1 MTADRW
7 RRRLRQHTTI
17 LVRRLRR
24 IARIARWEIG
34 QTTTSYN
41 RRTVVLGVIILA
53 VVGSVGGAALSLGVA
68 SPAPNTDIYRIG
80 VEAESPY
87 TEVIDASNSLVA
99 REPNRVALRN
109 GNIDLLVEGV
119 RRPPAQSDSQQPVPT
134 LLVDRAAGDKGNAA
148 LTAFRS
154 AIQRYNNGL
163 MAREPNASAA
173 YPVIVQ
179 LRYQPQSTLGAAG
192 LGDTQG
198 PGNTTT
204 DTDGAATEPN
214 EINGTGP
221 TDAGDG
227 AGGTT
232 DGGDGTTDGT
242 TDGAAD
248 GTDGDSDGPDS
259 QPDSSA
265 DSDAEPSD
273 QAATAGDGTTDSL
286 LGIDL
291 FGGGTT
297 GSPADIQP
305 PFPFS
310 SLLLAFIFLVPMNFI
325 IQAYGSSILNER
337 ISRRG
342 ELLLVAPVERLDI
355 VAGKTLPY
363 VAVAIGV
370 TAAIAFGIGGS
381 LLSVFA
387 VAPIAL
393 TFLSATFVGAMFAR
407 SFKELTFVTVT
418 ITVFLTSYIFIPS
431 IFTNVTPIALISPL
445 TLVVMELQGEAV
457 GLGSYVFST
466 GPFYLSSGVLFLLGT
481 GVYREE
487 DMFSQ
492 KPVPLKFLDALD
504 ARLSGL
510 RSVGVLTALFVPF
523 VFVFEL
529 LGVAVLF
536 ILPVSLSIP
545 AILVVVAVVEEIA
558 KSIHLYAGFE
568 SDRFDRSA
576 RTALRLGTVSGLGF
590 FIAEKFTVVA
600 QAVGLPGLELG
611 RAALRPAGV
620 TPSTGL
626 LLLLGPLVLHTV
638 TTGISALGA
647 RRNLRQY
654 LVALLVAVGVH
665 VAYNFGVVQ
674 LYG

>member
-1 MTADRW
+1 VTAGRW
-7 RRRLRQHTTI
+7 RRRLSRQATRAAT
-17 LVRRLRR
+17 RLRR
-24 IARIARWEIG
+24 IARIARWELG

-41 RRTVVLGVIILA
+41 RRTLVIAVVIMA
-53 VVGSVGGAALSLGVA
+53 VVGGVGGAALTLGVA

-80 VEAESPY
+80 VGDDSPY
-87 TEVIDASNSLVA
+87 TDVIEASNSLTA
-99 REPNRVALRN
+99 SEPDRGALRA
-109 GNIDLLVEGV
+109 GEIDLLVEGV
-119 RRPPAQSDSQQPVPT
+119 RRQSAPPGEPQPVPM
-134 LLVDRAAGDKGNAA
+134 LVVDRAPSDKGNAA

-154 AIQRYNNGL
+154 AIQRYNNRL
-163 MAREPNASAA
+163 MAGEENASAA
-173 YPVIVQ
+173 YPVIVTLSYRTQ
-179 LRYQPQSTLGAAG
+179 ETLGTAA
-192 LGDTQG
+192 LGDTG
-198 PGNTTT
+198 ESEP
-204 DTDGAATEPN
+204 TDGATNAS
-214 EINGTGP
+214 
-221 TDAGDG
+221 GDG
-227 AGGTT
+227 APDSGNGSGSDAGSNNEAAAGTDSGSAAT
-232 DGGDGTTDGT
+232 GDDGGANGETDAAGDDASSGGSAPNLDGTG
-242 TDGAAD
+242 
-248 GTDGDSDGPDS
+248 
-259 QPDSSA
+259 
-265 DSDAEPSD
+265 
-273 QAATAGDGTTDSL
+273 DSL
-286 LGIDL
+286 LGVDL
-291 FGGGTT
+291 FGGGGTT
-297 GSPADIQP
+297 GSPADISP

-363 VAVAIGV
+363 VAVAIAV

-381 LLSVFA
+381 LFSVFA
-387 VAPIAL
+387 VVPIAL
-393 TFLSATFVGAMFAR
+393 TFLAATFVGAMFAR

-466 GPFYLSSGVLFLLGT
+466 APFYLSSGVLFLLGT

-492 KPVPLKFLDALD
+492 KPVPLKFLDALN

-536 ILPVSLSIP
+536 ILPISISVP
-545 AILVVVAVVEEIA
+545 AILVIVAVVEEIA
-558 KSIHLYAGFE
+558 KSIHIYAGFE
-568 SDRFDRSA
+568 NDRFDRSA
-576 RTALRLGTVSGLGF
+576 ATAARLGVVSGVGF
-590 FIAEKFTVVA
+590 FVAEKFTVVA

-626 LLLLGPLVLHTV
+626 LLLLGPLALHTV
-638 TTGISALGA
+638 TTGLSALGA
-647 RRNLRQY
+647 RRNLRSY
-654 LVALLVAVGVH
+654 VVALLAAVAIHVG
-665 VAYNFGVVQ
+665 YNFGVVQ

>member
-1 MTADRW
+1 MTAGDW
-7 RRRLRQHTTI
+7 R
-17 LVRRLRR
+17 RRLRR
-24 IARIARWEIG
+24 IARIARWELS

-41 RRTVVLGVIILA
+41 RRTLVIAFVIMA
-53 VVGSVGGAALSLGVA
+53 VVGGVGGAALSLGVA

-80 VEAESPY
+80 VADDSRY
-87 TEVIDASNSLVA
+87 TEVIETSNSLVA
-99 REPNRVALRN
+99 READRRGL
-109 GNIDLLVEGV
+109 GTGEIDLLIEEV
-119 RRPPAQSDSQQPVPT
+119 RQPTAPPDEPQPVPM
-134 LLVDRAAGDKGNAA
+134 LIVERADSDKGNAA

-154 AIQRYNNGL
+154 AIQRYNNRL
-163 MAREPNASAA
+163 MTAEQNSSAA

-179 LRYQPQSTLGAAG
+179 LRYQPQSTPGAAALG
-192 LGDTQG
+192 ETEDTGDT
-198 PGNTTT
+198 TS
-204 DTDGAATEPN
+204 
-214 EINGTGP
+214 
-221 TDAGDG
+221 
-227 AGGTT
+227 
-232 DGGDGTTDGT
+232 
-242 TDGAAD
+242 D
-248 GTDGDSDGPDS
+248 GTDGAETNGVDDGGGTDSAETNGIDDRGETDGTDNGR
-259 QPDSSA
+259 
-265 DSDAEPSD
+265 
-273 QAATAGDGTTDSL
+273 GDGTGDTTGGSGDATDGDGTDDSTGDDTASSEQSTPAVDGTGDSL

-291 FGGGTT
+291 FGGGGTS
-297 GSPADIQP
+297 GSPAEISP

-363 VAVAIGV
+363 VAVAIAV

-381 LLSVFA
+381 LFSVFA
-387 VAPIAL
+387 VIPIAL
-393 TFLSATFVGAMFAR
+393 TFLAATFVGAMFAR

-466 GPFYLSSGVLFLLGT
+466 APFYLSSGVLFLLGT

-492 KPVPLKFLDALD
+492 KRVPLKFLDALD

-536 ILPVSLSIP
+536 ILPISISIP

-558 KSIHLYAGFE
+558 KSIHIFAGFE
-568 SDRFDRSA
+568 NDTFDRSIA
-576 RTALRLGTVSGLGF
+576 TALRLGAASGVGF
-590 FIAEKFTVVA
+590 FVAEKFTIVA

-611 RAALRPAGV
+611 RAALQPAGV
-620 TPSTGL
+620 TPSTGT
-626 LLLLGPLVLHTV
+626 LLLLGPLVLHIV

-654 LVALLVAVGVH
+654 VATLLAAVAIH

>member
-1 MTADRW
+1 MTAGDW
-7 RRRLRQHTTI
+7 R
-17 LVRRLRR
+17 RRLRR
-24 IARIARWEIG
+24 IARIARWELS

-41 RRTVVLGVIILA
+41 RRTLVIALVIMA
-53 VVGSVGGAALSLGVA
+53 VVGGIGGAALSLGVA

-80 VEAESPY
+80 VDADSPY
-87 TEVIDASNSLVA
+87 AEVVESSNALAV
-99 REPNRVALRN
+99 REPSRAALET
-109 GNIDLLVEGV
+109 GEIDLLVEGV
-119 RRPPAQSDSQQPVPT
+119 PRPTAPPGELRPVPT
-134 LLVDRAAGDKGNAA
+134 LLVDRAPSDKGNAA

-154 AIQRYNNGL
+154 AIQRYNGQL

-179 LRYQPQSTLGAAG
+179 LRYQPQSTLGTAG
-192 LGDTQG
+192 LGGTQG
-198 PGNTTT
+198 DNDTTGGPSDDGTGDQNTAS
-204 DTDGAATEPN
+204 DDS
-214 EINGTGP
+214 GP
-221 TDAGDG
+221 TDDTGNGTSGADDTSAAGNDTAGG
-227 AGGTT
+227 AGGDTGPSGRSVQAVDDT
-232 DGGDGTTDGT
+232 GG
-242 TDGAAD
+242 
-248 GTDGDSDGPDS
+248 SP
-259 QPDSSA
+259 
-265 DSDAEPSD
+265 
-273 QAATAGDGTTDSL
+273 

-291 FGGGTT
+291 FGGGGTT
-297 GSPADIQP
+297 GSPAEISP

-310 SLLLAFIFLVPMNFI
+310 SLLLAFIFLIPMNFI

-363 VAVAIGV
+363 VAVAVAV

-381 LLSVFA
+381 LFSVFA
-387 VAPIAL
+387 VIPIAL
-393 TFLSATFVGAMFAR
+393 TFLGATFVGAMFAR

-457 GLGSYVFST
+457 GIGSYVFST
-466 GPFYLSSGVLFLLGT
+466 APFYLSSGVLFLLGT

-492 KPVPLKFLDALD
+492 KRVPLKFLDALD

-536 ILPVSLSIP
+536 ILPISISIP

-558 KSIHLYAGFE
+558 KSIHIYAGFE
-568 SDRFDRSA
+568 NDRFDRSA
-576 RTALRLGTVSGLGF
+576 ATALRLGAASGVGF
-590 FIAEKFTVVA
+590 FVAEKFTIVA
-600 QAVGLPGLELG
+600 QAVGLPGLKLG
-611 RAALRPAGV
+611 RAALQPAGV

-638 TTGISALGA
+638 TAGISALGA
-647 RRNLRQY
+647 RRNLRGY
-654 LVALLVAVGVH
+654 VVALLGAIVIH
-665 VAYNFGVVQ
+665 FAYNFGVVQ
-674 LYG
+674 FYG

>member
-1 MTADRW
+1 MTAGDW
-7 RRRLRQHTTI
+7 R
-17 LVRRLRR
+17 RRLRR
-24 IARIARWEIG
+24 IARIARWELS

-41 RRTVVLGVIILA
+41 RRTLVIAFVIMA
-53 VVGSVGGAALSLGVA
+53 VVGGIGGAALSLGVA

-80 VEAESPY
+80 VADDSPY
-87 TEVIDASNSLVA
+87 TEVIETSNSLVA
-99 REPNRVALRN
+99 RETTRRGLRT
-109 GNIDLLVEGV
+109 GEIDLLIEEV
-119 RRPPAQSDSQQPVPT
+119 RQPTAPPDEPQPVPT
-134 LLVDRAAGDKGNAA
+134 LIVDRANSDKGNAA

-154 AIQRYNNGL
+154 AIQRYNNRV
-163 MAREPNASAA
+163 MAAEQNSSAA

-179 LRYQPQSTLGAAG
+179 LRYQPQSTLGAAE
-192 LGDTQG
+192 LGDTG
-198 PGNTTT
+198 GAADTTDDGT
-204 DTDGAATEPN
+204 GDGTGTADTDGTDDE
-214 EINGTGP
+214 TGDTTDGDGD
-221 TDAGDG
+221 TDAG
-227 AGGTT
+227 AG
-232 DGGDGTTDGT
+232 DASDADDGTGDTADDSTGDSADDSTDGT
-242 TDGAAD
+242 ARDST
-248 GTDGDSDGPDS
+248 GDDT
-259 QPDSSA
+259 A
-265 DSDAEPSD
+265 PSD
-273 QAATAGDGTTDSL
+273 QSGPAVDGTGGSL

-291 FGGGTT
+291 FGAGGTS
-297 GSPADIQP
+297 GSPAEISP

-310 SLLLAFIFLVPMNFI
+310 SLLLAFIFLIPMNFI

-363 VAVAIGV
+363 VAVAVAV

-381 LLSVFA
+381 LFSVFA
-387 VAPIAL
+387 VIPIAL
-393 TFLSATFVGAMFAR
+393 TFLGATFVGAMFAR

-457 GLGSYVFST
+457 GIGSYVFST
-466 GPFYLSSGVLFLLGT
+466 APFYLSSGVLFLLGT

-492 KPVPLKFLDALD
+492 KRVPLKFLDALD

-536 ILPVSLSIP
+536 ILPISISIP

-558 KSIHLYAGFE
+558 KSIHIYAGFE
-568 SDRFDRSA
+568 NDRFDRSIP
-576 RTALRLGTVSGLGF
+576 TALRLGAASGVGF
-590 FIAEKFTVVA
+590 FVAEKFTIVA

-611 RAALRPAGV
+611 RAALQPAGV
-620 TPSTGL
+620 TPSTGT
-626 LLLLGPLVLHTV
+626 LLLLGPLVLHIV

-647 RRNLRQY
+647 RRNLRGY
-654 LVALLVAVGVH
+654 VVTLLVAMAIH

>member
-1 MTADRW
+1 VTAGDW
-7 RRRLRQHTTI
+7 R
-17 LVRRLRR
+17 RRLRR
-24 IARIARWEIG
+24 IARIARWELS

-41 RRTVVLGVIILA
+41 RRTLVIAFVIMA
-53 VVGSVGGAALSLGVA
+53 VVGGVGGAALSLGVA

-80 VEAESPY
+80 VADDSRY
-87 TEVIDASNSLVA
+87 TEVIETSNSLVA
-99 REPNRVALRN
+99 READRRGL
-109 GNIDLLVEGV
+109 GTGEIDLLIEEV
-119 RRPPAQSDSQQPVPT
+119 RQPTAPPDEPQPVPM
-134 LLVDRAAGDKGNAA
+134 LIVERADSDKGNAA

-154 AIQRYNNGL
+154 AIQRYNNRL
-163 MAREPNASAA
+163 MTAEQNSSAA

-179 LRYQPQSTLGAAG
+179 LRYQPQSTPGAAALG
-192 LGDTQG
+192 ETEDTGDT
-198 PGNTTT
+198 TS
-204 DTDGAATEPN
+204 
-214 EINGTGP
+214 
-221 TDAGDG
+221 
-227 AGGTT
+227 
-232 DGGDGTTDGT
+232 
-242 TDGAAD
+242 D
-248 GTDGDSDGPDS
+248 GTDGAETNGVDDGGGTDSAETNGIDDRGETDGTDNGR
-259 QPDSSA
+259 
-265 DSDAEPSD
+265 
-273 QAATAGDGTTDSL
+273 GDGTGDTTGGSGDATDGDGTDDSTGDDTASSEQSTPAVDGTGDSL

-291 FGGGTT
+291 FGGGGTS
-297 GSPADIQP
+297 GSPAEISP

-363 VAVAIGV
+363 VAVAIAV

-381 LLSVFA
+381 LFSVFA
-387 VAPIAL
+387 VIPIAL
-393 TFLSATFVGAMFAR
+393 TFLAATFVGAMFAR

-466 GPFYLSSGVLFLLGT
+466 APFYLSSGVLFLLGT

-492 KPVPLKFLDALD
+492 KRVPLKFLDALD

-536 ILPVSLSIP
+536 ILPISISIP

-558 KSIHLYAGFE
+558 KSIHIFAGFE
-568 SDRFDRSA
+568 NDTFDRSIA
-576 RTALRLGTVSGLGF
+576 TALRLGAASGVGF
-590 FIAEKFTVVA
+590 FVAEKFTIVA

-611 RAALRPAGV
+611 RAALQPAGV
-620 TPSTGL
+620 TPSTGT
-626 LLLLGPLVLHTV
+626 LLLLGPLVLHIV

-654 LVALLVAVGVH
+654 VATLLAAVAIH

>member
-1 MTADRW
+1 MTAGDW
-7 RRRLRQHTTI
+7 R
-17 LVRRLRR
+17 RRLRR
-24 IARIARWEIG
+24 IARIARWELS

-41 RRTVVLGVIILA
+41 RRTLVIAFVIMA
-53 VVGSVGGAALSLGVA
+53 VVGGVGGAALSLGVA

-80 VEAESPY
+80 VADDSRY
-87 TEVIDASNSLVA
+87 TEVIETSNSLVA
-99 REPNRVALRN
+99 READRRGLRT
-109 GNIDLLVEGV
+109 GEIDLLIEEV
-119 RRPPAQSDSQQPVPT
+119 RQPTAPPDEPQPVPT
-134 LLVDRAAGDKGNAA
+134 LIVDRADSDKGNAA

-154 AIQRYNNGL
+154 AIQRYNNRL
-163 MAREPNASAA
+163 MAAEQNSSAA

-179 LRYQPQSTLGAAG
+179 LRYQPQSTLGAAALG
-192 LGDTQG
+192 ETEDTGDT
-198 PGNTTT
+198 TS
-204 DTDGAATEPN
+204 
-214 EINGTGP
+214 
-221 TDAGDG
+221 
-227 AGGTT
+227 
-232 DGGDGTTDGT
+232 
-242 TDGAAD
+242 D
-248 GTDGDSDGPDS
+248 GTDGAETNGVDDGGGTDSAETNGIDDRGETDGTDNGR
-259 QPDSSA
+259 
-265 DSDAEPSD
+265 
-273 QAATAGDGTTDSL
+273 GDGTGDTTGGSGDATDGDGTDDSTGDDTASSEQSTPAVDGTGDSL

-291 FGGGTT
+291 FGGGGTS
-297 GSPADIQP
+297 GSPAEISP

-363 VAVAIGV
+363 VAVAVAV

-381 LLSVFA
+381 LFSVFA
-387 VAPIAL
+387 VIPIAL
-393 TFLSATFVGAMFAR
+393 TFLAATFVGAMFAR

-466 GPFYLSSGVLFLLGT
+466 APFYLSSGVLFLLGT

-492 KPVPLKFLDALD
+492 KRVPLKFLDALD

-536 ILPVSLSIP
+536 ILPISISIP

-558 KSIHLYAGFE
+558 KSIHIYAGFE
-568 SDRFDRSA
+568 NDTFDRSIA
-576 RTALRLGTVSGLGF
+576 TALRLGAASGVGF
-590 FIAEKFTVVA
+590 FIAEKFTIVA

-611 RAALRPAGV
+611 RAALQPAGV
-620 TPSTGL
+620 TPSTGT
-626 LLLLGPLVLHTV
+626 LLLLGPLVLHIV

-654 LVALLVAVGVH
+654 VATLLAAVAIH